1 MPFQFNGGIQSTQ
14 SVESFNNI
22 IKRSLNSTSTLCEV
36 EEAINKRYEEEIR
49 YCQLTDLKAKYTTVG
64 LPHLSSQF
72 FSDVD
77 TVIVEFLTP
86 LILSLQRFQIS
97 QSFTYEGQLI
107 SCSFDN
113 SPSDTP
119 DDNFIEDI
127 VDKPQVILKS
137 ILNDMDISN
146 VVEIWKIC

>member
-1 MPFQFNGGIQSTQ
+1 MYLRVFM
-14 SVESFNNI
+14 
-22 IKRSLNSTSTLCEV
+22 IK
-36 EEAINKRYEEEIR
+36 
-49 YCQLTDLKAKYTTVG
+49 
-64 LPHLSSQF
+64 
-72 FSDVD
+72 DVD

-119 DDNFIEDI
+119 DDNFVEDI
-127 VDKPQVILKS
+127 VDEPQVMLKS
-137 ILNDMDISN
+137 ILNDMDTSN
-146 VVEIWKIC
+146 IVETWKIRRVGGISQKENLVVLFNDGSHICTCLETITKGIICRHFWRVMLYSNTAKFHISIISIR